1 MRNQKA
7 TIAYWEQ
14 QATQKC
20 GGKIVDRIEYWQL
33 DYNHAP
39 VIIFGDGTYL
49 IAMSDDEGNDAGAL
63 HTSDDNFPI
72 IPTI

>member
-1 MRNQKA
+1 MSNQTD
-7 TIAYWEQ
+7 TIAYWSQ

-20 GGKIVDRIEYWQL
+20 SGKLVARIEYWKQL
-33 DYNHAP
+33 YNYAP
-39 VIIFGDGTYL
+39 VIIFDDGTYL

-63 HTSDDNFPI
+63 HTSDENFPI